1 MDRNLTNLFREQR
14 GVIAIVVA
22 LLFLGLIGV
31 AALAIDVVHLFL
43 VKNELQNA
51 ADAGSL
57 AGARFLYQDDGLSV
71 NENTNQIA
79 YQAAVANG
87 SEGSPVDVNW
97 SGGNSGDVERGHWSF
112 STRMF
117 TPNASLQPVPLW
129 DVTSEELDAN
139 DNFVNAIRVT
149 ARRQATPVTSI
160 FARIFGYESFSPA
173 AEAIA
178 YIGYAGTLTPGEA
191 EQPLVICKET
201 LLENGHYSCSIG
213 RKMSMGEQVP
223 GQETG
228 GWSDFTQ
235 DNPCFNGVAFPTIRP
250 LVCGGGNPGSIL
262 RSRQIA
268 TSGGDIPGLFDPMR
282 ACWESAT
289 GRLTPWMVTLPVI
302 DCPGNTVDSCATVAG
317 AVTLN
322 IVWMTGGADDPTYSD
337 APWVMD
343 NPLTG
348 TRWFS
353 NHPNGQVRWDS
364 FVQSF
369 NLQNLDGSPTDYAAK
384 SIYFLPDCTNHQP
397 TGRTGGENFGVL
409 AKIPVL
415 TR

>member
-1 MDRNLTNLFREQR
+1 MDRDSTNLFREQR

-43 VKNELQNA
+43 VRNELQNA

-57 AGARFLYQDDGLSV
+57 AGARFLYQDDGVSV
-71 NENTNQIA
+71 NENANQIA
-79 YQAAVANG
+79 YQAAVANA

-97 SGGNSGDVERGHWSF
+97 SGGNAGDVERGHWSF
-112 STRMF
+112 STRTF
-117 TPNASLQPVPLW
+117 TPTASLQPVSLW
-129 DVTSEELDAN
+129 DVTAEELDAN
-139 DNFVNAIRVT
+139 ENFVNAIRVT
-149 ARRQATPVTSI
+149 ARRQATPVTSF

-191 EQPLVICKET
+191 EQPMVICKET
-201 LLENGHYSCSIG
+201 LLERGRYSCSIG

-235 DNPCFNGVAFPTIRP
+235 DNPCFNGIAFPTIRP
-250 LVCGGGNPGSIL
+250 LVCGGGNPGPIL
-262 RSRQIA
+262 RSRQVA
-268 TSGGDIPGLFDPMR
+268 TSGGDIPGLFDLMR

-289 GRLTPWMVTLPVI
+289 GRLTSWMLTLPVI

-322 IVWMTGGADDPTYSD
+322 IVWMTGGVDDPTYSD

-348 TRWFS
+348 IRWFS

-369 NLQNLDGSPTDYAAK
+369 NLQNLDGSPADYAAK